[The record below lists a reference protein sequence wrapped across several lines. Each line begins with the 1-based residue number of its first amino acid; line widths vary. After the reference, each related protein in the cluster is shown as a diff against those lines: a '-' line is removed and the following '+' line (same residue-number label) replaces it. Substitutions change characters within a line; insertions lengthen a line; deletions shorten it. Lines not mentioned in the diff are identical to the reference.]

1 MTGPSAAS
9 RAPARRSWSLAA
21 LLAAL
26 VMLGPFSI
34 DMYLPAFPAIGA
46 DFAVPPVAMQATLSA
61 YLFAYAFMMLWHGAL
76 SDALGRRPVVL
87 AGLVVY
93 AIATLGCAIAGNIES
108 MWLARAL
115 QGLSAGAGMVVG
127 RALIRDRFHGAE
139 AQKVMSQVTLVFSIA
154 PAVAPVAG
162 GLLLEAFGWR
172 SIFVTLLGFTLA
184 LFAWTAKALPE
195 THPEAARS
203 PLDARSLWRN
213 YRRVLGHPDF
223 LLLAAVPACNFS
235 AFFLYIAAAPAF
247 LVGHLGVSTTGFA
260 WLFVPL
266 IAGVMIGAATSG
278 RLAGRITP
286 AATVRLG
293 FAFMGAAV
301 VLSLAVASFAPPIVA
316 LHVFPI
322 FVYMIGSSMAHPSIT
337 VLMLDLFP
345 SMRGLTSSLQGFI
358 QFTLGGIV
366 AGTLAPLLDATL
378 VGLAGGLAAFTF
390 ASYVLWRGY
399 QRRSRGIVTR

>member
-1 MTGPSAAS
+1 MNPGMSGTL
-9 RAPARRSWSLAA
+9 ARRSWSLAA

-46 DFAVPPVAMQATLSA
+46 DLAAPPVALQATLSA

-93 AIATLGCAIAGNIES
+93 AIATLGCAVAGNIES

-115 QGLSAGAGMVVG
+115 QGLSAGAGVVVG

-139 AQKVMSQVTLVFSIA
+139 AQKLMSQVTLVFSIA
-154 PAVAPVAG
+154 PAVAPIAG

-172 SIFVTLLGFTLA
+172 SIFHA
-184 LFAWTAKALPE
+184 LFAFTVLLGVWTARALPE
-195 THPEAARS
+195 THPPSART
-203 PLDARSLWRN
+203 PLDARTMAHN
-213 YRRVLGHPDF
+213 YRRVLGHADF
-223 LLLAAVPACNFS
+223 LLLAAVPAFNFC

-247 LVGHLGVSTTGFA
+247 LVRHLGVSTTGFG
-260 WLFVPL
+260 WLFIPL

-278 RLAGRITP
+278 RVAGRLAP
-286 AATVRLG
+286 LATVRLG
-293 FAFMGAAV
+293 FAFMGAAS
-301 VLSLAVASFAPPIVA
+301 LATLAVAGWAPPIVA
-316 LHVFPI
+316 IHVFPI
-322 FVYMIGSSMAHPSIT
+322 FVYMIGSSIVQPTVT

-345 SMRGLTSSLQGFI
+345 ATRGLASSLQGFG
-358 QFTLGGIV
+358 QFMLGGVV
-366 AGTLAPLLDATL
+366 AGTLAPLLDTTL
-378 VGLAGGLAAFTF
+378 PGLAAGLAGFTALSFAAWTLY
-390 ASYVLWRGY
+390 A
-399 QRRSRGIVTR
+399 RRARGILAR